1 MTDEQIFELVKEHF
15 VEEEVDDDGY
25 CWIEFA
31 GKPDAFLKFART
43 IYQNGYDD
51 GAFEN
56 SEPSWLG

>member
-1 MTDEQIFELVKEHF
+1 MTDEQMLELAEKLKFCLRDE
-15 VEEEVDDDGY
+15 DDIRD
-25 CWIEFA
+25 WKVTPSLILE
-31 GKPDAFLKFART
+31 FART

>member
-1 MTDEQIFELVKEHF
+1 MTDEQILELAKTCGF
-15 VEEEVDDDGY
+15 GTYTNDDDTPSDY
-25 CWIEFA
+25 FDCYAEQL
-31 GKPDAFLKFART
+31 LKFART